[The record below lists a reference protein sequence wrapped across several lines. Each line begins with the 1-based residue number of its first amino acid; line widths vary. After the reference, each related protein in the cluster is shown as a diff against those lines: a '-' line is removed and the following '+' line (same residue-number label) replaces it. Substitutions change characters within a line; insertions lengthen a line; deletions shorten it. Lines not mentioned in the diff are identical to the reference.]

1 MRIFVKP
8 SRPDL
13 IVKDKFGRTIPSN
26 GKSVCYDVFIKR
38 LLKSGDLVLVKINK
52 PKSISKKQEEN
63 DANSRTK

>member
-1 MRIFVKP
+1 MKIFVKP

-13 IVKDKFGRTIPSN
+13 IVKDKFDRTIPSN

-38 LLKSGDLVLVKINK
+38 LLKSGDLVKTNK
-52 PKSISKKQEEN
+52 PKNISKKQEEN

>member
-1 MRIFVKP
+1 MKIFVKP

-38 LLKSGDLVLVKINK
+38 LLKSGDLVKTNK
-52 PKSISKKQEEN
+52 PKNISKKQEEN